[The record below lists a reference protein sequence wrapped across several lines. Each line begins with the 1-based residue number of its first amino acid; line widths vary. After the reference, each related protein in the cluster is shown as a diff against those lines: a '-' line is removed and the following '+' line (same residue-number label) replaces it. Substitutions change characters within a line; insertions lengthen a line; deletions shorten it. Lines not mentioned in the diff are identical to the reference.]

1 MSDSL
6 SIKLNSGSKSILK
19 VGFLIRALFF
29 LLFTLGIA
37 LFGIHVME
45 DSLVLA
51 VICFALCLGS
61 FFIFYNILSAAFFS
75 ETITVTKQDITIL
88 HKSLGT
94 VKKTVVKLNEILYFG
109 FADQQYTKHTMDN
122 PIIDFTGLATQE
134 RELQY
139 VIDEGNIKIETAS
152 KTIKFGKNMP
162 SWDVE
167 DVVEEVEAFTG
178 MKFKTP
184 IPQRFKED
192 EVLEMEEGT
201 EEELEA
207 ETEIHTEEEN
217 GNRNEQVILKTE
229 TYLGDYGTLTIEQKK
244 EIPSS
249 EDRAFLNG
257 KLAATGKYQVGDK
270 KFVMISNGYIYAVR
284 GFSEPM

>member
-29 LLFTLGIA
+29 LLFTIGIA
-37 LFGIHVME
+37 LFGLHVMK

-51 VICFALCLGS
+51 LICFALSLGV
-61 FFIFYNILSAAFFS
+61 FFVFYSILNAAFFS
-75 ETITVTKQDITIL
+75 ETLTVTKHELTIL
-88 HKSLGT
+88 HKSVGS
-94 VKKTVVKLNEILYFG
+94 VKTTVVKLNEILYFG
-109 FADQQYTKHTMDN
+109 FANQQYTKHAMDS
-122 PIIDFTGLATQE
+122 PIIDITGLATRE
-134 RELQY
+134 KELQY
-139 VIDEGNIKIETAS
+139 VIDEGNITIETAT

-167 DVVEEVEAFTG
+167 EVVEEIEAFTG
-178 MKFKTP
+178 IKFKTP
-184 IPQRFKED
+184 IPQRFKEK
-192 EVLEMEEGT
+192 ET
-201 EEELEA
+201 EEFEDPMVEEPGSEQEPLS
-207 ETEIHTEEEN
+207 EEEN
-217 GNRNEQVILKTE
+217 VKPQAILKTE
-229 TYLGDYGTLTIEQKK
+229 SYQGDYGTLTIEQKK

-257 KLAATGKYQVGDK
+257 KLAATGKYQIGDK

>member
-249 EDRAFLNG
+249 EDRAF
-257 KLAATGKYQVGDK
+257 
-270 KFVMISNGYIYAVR
+270 
-284 GFSEPM
+284 

>member
-1 MSDSL
+1 M
-6 SIKLNSGSKSILK
+6 
-19 VGFLIRALFF
+19 
-29 LLFTLGIA
+29 
-37 LFGIHVME
+37 
-45 DSLVLA
+45 
-51 VICFALCLGS
+51 
-61 FFIFYNILSAAFFS
+61 
-75 ETITVTKQDITIL
+75 
-88 HKSLGT
+88 
-94 VKKTVVKLNEILYFG
+94 KLNEILYFG

-139 VIDEGNIKIETAS
+139 VIDEGNIKIETTDR
-152 KTIKFGKNMP
+152 TIKFGKNMP

-178 MKFKTP
+178 IKFKTP

-192 EVLEMEEGT
+192 EVAEEAFEADADT
-201 EEELEA
+201 EKEIFAEEER
-207 ETEIHTEEEN
+207 
-217 GNRNEQVILKTE
+217 GNSNEQIILKTE
-229 TYLGDYGTLTIEQKK
+229 TYQGDYGTLTIEQKK